1 MKRANNK
8 NCALDPVPTWI
19 VKQYVVELSQFI
31 TSLLNA
37 SISSGQFPSSQK
49 CAIVTPLLKKETLDP
64 DDVGNYRPVS
74 NLSFLSKV
82 LERAVFEQMNSY
94 LQEYGLLPERQSA
107 YRRHHSTETV
117 VLDVLSDVYAASD
130 SGKITLL
137 GLLDQSA
144 AFDVVDHNI
153 LLKRLDHCFGIR
165 GLVLAWL
172 RSYLAGRTQYVSFNG
187 KSDITMVQFGVPQGS
202 VLGPLLYVLYTS
214 EIFGIIDEFGLKVHG
229 YADDLQLFDHVHPLH
244 ADDLVSRFS
253 LCVDAIKAWMSSN
266 RLCLNPNK
274 TELIWLS
281 SPRRVHLCPTNP
293 VPLFW
298 IMDYTSKEC
307 SKSWCYLGQWIDN
320 DSAREQVN

>member
-1 MKRANNK
+1 M
-8 NCALDPVPTWI
+8 
-19 VKQYVVELSQFI
+19 ELSQFI

-82 LERAVFEQMNSY
+82 LDRVVFEQMNSY

-144 AFDVVDHNI
+144 AFDVVDHDI

-172 RSYLAGRTQYVSFNG
+172 RSYLAGRTQYV
-187 KSDITMVQFGVPQGS
+187 
-202 VLGPLLYVLYTS
+202 
-214 EIFGIIDEFGLKVHG
+214 
-229 YADDLQLFDHVHPLH
+229 
-244 ADDLVSRFS
+244 
-253 LCVDAIKAWMSSN
+253 C
-266 RLCLNPNK
+266 
-274 TELIWLS
+274 
-281 SPRRVHLCPTNP
+281 
-293 VPLFW
+293 
-298 IMDYTSKEC
+298 
-307 SKSWCYLGQWIDN
+307 
-320 DSAREQVN
+320 